1 MPAAKRRQG
10 DSLTK
15 FYRLPAI
22 PNNVLNDERR
32 VGDRDF
38 FDGLDLS
45 YGPLK
50 RVADAVHRADL
61 EAAKAAV
68 VKHFR
73 TRKRPRITKYRTD
86 PHASDWPGL
95 TVTRRADLLCRNKI
109 ARPGGDILDADGGPA
124 AHGRIN
130 WDIAL
135 SENHEIRRQGAIL
148 TLAEAWSR
156 ARSASAKR
164 KYAQT
169 LERWIRS
176 HIVAQ
181 PFVLVPGFHREEFSA
196 FGGRAYNQLAACYM
210 IFHRA
215 AILDSHLYRTPGALS
230 DDFAFFFLLHF
241 WLLAF
246 QFTRLLGCLW
256 RADNHHLMER
266 GVACYYLGVQF
277 PEFKRAAEM
286 EAYGRATILKHFD
299 HNMLTDNVG
308 SEHCTNYNYRC
319 LVRYALPE
327 SVARA
332 NGRTLLGKARA
343 RRLAEW
349 LDYNAYVTAPDGRLV
364 DTGDGAGSALCGI
377 AEESGAMLQSALIK
391 GVLQSLGEKGP
402 VNPQFAPR
410 WRATRPKLPAKTS
423 RIFPHAGHLVM
434 RDGWKRSSLFL
445 HMAIKN
451 ESLYNIH
458 THWNMFEFTL
468 AAGGKR
474 LIGNPTART
483 YGMPQGLLRG
493 FYFSMDAHNTLVIDD
508 DNLKSHRA
516 LAQPWGLQPTRIATA
531 GSCLNAA
538 GRFDYATFT
547 HRGYLPLIHRRDVL
561 LVRGRYVLMTDGI
574 AMDFADFNTTYT
586 DTGDIRAHTYRQ
598 RIHFEKDVT
607 AQSTKPLGS
616 VAARHRRSPVGVLIV
631 PEPFENLSTQ
641 VGPNEYL
648 KQLHHPRFRGY
659 RMADIVRRT
668 IGPCFFST
676 VYYPFTGQPPRVV
689 VDALTP
695 KTTPFRDDPCHAVRI
710 DDGRCQD
717 IWFVQRSVRRPT
729 RHTVAGDGVALETD
743 AACVYLSIRNRRV
756 VDGFRIGG
764 RSVVCQGKRLPLR
777 AFRLVR
783 HVGD

>member
-1 MPAAKRRQG
+1 MPAAKRRRH

-15 FYRLPAI
+15 FYKLPPV

-32 VGDRDF
+32 VGERDF
-38 FDGLDLS
+38 FDRLDWS

-50 RVADAVHRADL
+50 PVADAVQRGDL
-61 EAAKAAV
+61 EAARTAV

-73 TRKRPRITKYRTD
+73 TRRKPRITKYRTD

-95 TVTRRADLLCRNKI
+95 TVMQRAEMLCRNRI
-109 ARPGGDILDADGGPA
+109 ASTNGDVLDADGGPA
-124 AHGRIN
+124 AHGRIK

-135 SENHEIRRQGAIL
+135 SENHEIRRQGAMV

-156 ARSASAKR
+156 ASSASAKR
-164 KYAQT
+164 KYAHA

-176 HIVAQ
+176 HIAAE
-181 PFVLVPGFHREEFSA
+181 PFVLVPDFHREQFSA

-215 AILDSHLYRTPGALS
+215 AILDSPLYRTPGALP
-230 DDFAFFFLLHF
+230 DDFAFSFLLHF
-241 WLLAF
+241 WFLAF

-277 PEFKRAAEM
+277 PEFQRAAEM
-286 EAYGRATILKHFD
+286 EAYGRTTILKHFD
-299 HNMLTDNVG
+299 HNMLKDNVG
-308 SEHCTNYNYRC
+308 SKHCTNYNYRC

-327 SVARA
+327 SVAHA
-332 NGRTLLGKARA
+332 NGRTLLGKTRGK
-343 RRLAEW
+343 RLARW

-364 DTGDGAGSALCGI
+364 DTGDGTASTLCGI
-377 AEESGAMLQSALIK
+377 AEESGAMLRSRLIK

-402 VNPQFAPR
+402 VNPHFASR
-410 WRATRPKLPAKTS
+410 WRATGPTLPAKTS

-434 RDGWKRSSLFL
+434 RDGWKRNSLFL

-474 LIGNPTART
+474 LIGNPTAAT

-516 LAQPWGLQPTRIATA
+516 LAHPWGLQPTRIATA
-531 GSCLNAA
+531 HSCLNAA
-538 GRFDYATFT
+538 RRFDYATFT

-574 AMDFADFNTTYT
+574 TMDFAGFHTTYT

-607 AQSTKPLGS
+607 ARSTRPVGS
-616 VAARHRRSPVGVLIV
+616 VAARHRGSPAGVLIV
-631 PEPFENLSTQ
+631 PEPFENLSIQ

-648 KQLHHPRFRGY
+648 KQLDHPKFRGY

-676 VYYPFTGQPPRVV
+676 VYYPFTGQPPRVTV
-689 VDALTP
+689 EALTP
-695 KTTPFRDDPCHAVRI
+695 GTTPFRDDPCHAVRI
-710 DDGRCQD
+710 DDGRFQD
-717 IWFVQRSVRRPT
+717 IWFVQRNVTRPT
-729 RHTVAGDGVALETD
+729 RHTIAGDGVALETD

-764 RSVVCQGKRLPLR
+764 RSVVWQGRRLPLR
-777 AFRLVR
+777 AFRLAK
-783 HVGD
+783 HIGD